1 MFDQSV
7 QPGSEAGGPLCP
19 APPWCPAHAGPG
31 LPSQASRGRALWHTL
46 STTFCLHAQ
55 LPPCASGLHSR
66 TWSPRL
72 AGSPRGRRL
81 TSCRR
86 GTGSA
91 ELHARPAAWAQD
103 PGPYWGRGLG
113 GCPRFLNAKLLGP
126 SAALQSTNSTCGHQA
141 QHSQRRMPGCPCS
154 SRSAA
159 ASPAHLDTWGRGRL
173 TWRPPSHCS
182 TMKLLA
188 LTALLLTICS
198 LEGALVR
205 RQAEEPGL
213 PSLFSQ
219 YFQNLTQYGRELAE
233 KVNGQQLQA
242 QARGYLEKTQEK
254 LTPLVKKA
262 QSDLAKLLDYFTEFI
277 PQVDAQPTAAGP

>member
-1 MFDQSV
+1 MAAL
-7 QPGSEAGGPLCP
+7 GHE
-19 APPWCPAHAGPG
+19 
-31 LPSQASRGRALWHTL
+31 PSSLLQVH
-46 STTFCLHAQ
+46 
-55 LPPCASGLHSR
+55 
-66 TWSPRL
+66 
-72 AGSPRGRRL
+72 GSP
-81 TSCRR
+81 TS
-86 GTGSA
+86 
-91 ELHARPAAWAQD
+91 L
-103 PGPYWGRGLG
+103 
-113 GCPRFLNAKLLGP
+113 FL
-126 SAALQSTNSTCGHQA
+126 SQW
-141 QHSQRRMPGCPCS
+141 HSG
-154 SRSAA
+154 
-159 ASPAHLDTWGRGRL
+159 
-173 TWRPPSHCS
+173 PPSHCS